1 MRNTYLYILFLI
13 FIIGDLAGE
22 ALGIKGLDYSFKP
35 TLLLWITAYFSLN
48 AKHTPV
54 GIKRRILPAFLF
66 SWLGDVLLM
75 FTQHN
80 SLFFIFG
87 LLSFLTA
94 HIFYILLFYKT
105 NALTGKKAFITKRPF
120 WIVPFV
126 IYGIC
131 VYGVLFTHLNGVMKI
146 AVFIYIV
153 AILTMAAMALNRHGN
168 AHSTSFRLVMFGSL
182 LFVLSDTMIAYNQF
196 VAPIYLEGILVMA
209 TYIAAQ
215 YLIMRGILWQFEI
228 TSNKI

>member
-1 MRNTYLYILFLI
+1 MRNTYLHILFFI
-13 FIIGDLAGE
+13 FIIGDLTGK
-22 ALGIKGLDYSFKP
+22 ALGIKWLDYLFKP
-35 TLLLWITAYFSLN
+35 TLLLWITTYFLFN
-48 AKHTPV
+48 AKQVPV
-54 GIKRRILPAFLF
+54 GIKSRIVPAFLF

-75 FTQHN
+75 FTNLN

-105 NALTGKKAFITKRPF
+105 NTSTKREAFLVNHPF
-120 WIVPFV
+120 WVIPFV

-131 VYGVLFTHLNGVMKI
+131 VYGVLFSHLDEVMKI
-146 AVFIYIV
+146 AVFIYML

-168 AHSTSFRLVMFGSL
+168 AYSTSFRLVMFGSL
-182 LFVLSDTMIAYNQF
+182 LFVLSDTLIAYNRF
-196 VAPIYLEGILVMA
+196 VTPIYLEGILVMT

-228 TSNKI
+228 TSNKT